1 MYLKQKVN
9 EGHNHPM
16 PDDFLNAPIITDT
29 LRLSSSRYSS
39 FDERYKTDFDAMI
52 DVYIEKN
59 NTNILMDYRCTK
71 QNNFIKD
78 GI

>member
-1 MYLKQKVN
+1 
-9 EGHNHPM
+9 M